1 MKKLLAIALVAA
13 MSLSLVACAPK
24 ADDTSKV
31 ASKGKVAI
39 ITGTVSQGEEEF
51 QAAEQMKAK
60 YPDRVVTA
68 TYPDNFDKEQET
80 TISNVVSLVSDP
92 DVKALVFVQAVPGA
106 SAAIAKA
113 REINPDLVVIAGTA
127 GEDPGVICAAADV
140 VLGTDEIGM
149 GTSIPTQAKAL
160 GAKTL
165 VHYSFARHLGYA
177 TISARL
183 AIMKTECEKL
193 GIELVQATAPDP
205 LSDVGLAGAQMFMME
220 DVPKLI
226 EKYGKD
232 TAFFCTNCGLQEPLI
247 KQIVAGGA
255 IYPQPCCPSP
265 YHAFPGALGVEI
277 PADKAGDVDFAVE
290 QIKAKVA
297 ELGMTGRMSTWPS
310 PVNMSMVI
318 GGTEYLLDWIDAGCD
333 LNNKVD
339 MDKLSA
345 AIAEAAKTEVQFS
358 ALELDGTKYENYLQ
372 MLCGYI
378 TF

>member
-1 MKKLLAIALVAA
+1 MKKLLAIVLVAA
-13 MSLSLVACAPK
+13 MSLSLVACGPK
-24 ADDTSKV
+24 ADGKDDVKP
-31 ASKGKVAI
+31 GKVAI

-113 REINPDLVVIAGTA
+113 REVNPDLVVIAGTA

-149 GTSIPTQAKAL
+149 GKAIPEQAKAL
-160 GAKTL
+160 GAKTF
-165 VHYSFARHLGYA
+165 VHYSFARHLAYA

-183 AIMKTECEKL
+183 SIMKTECEKIGL
-193 GIELVQATAPDP
+193 ELVEATAPDP
-205 LSDVGLAGAQMFMME
+205 LSEVGLAGAQMFMME
-220 DVPKLI
+220 DVPKMI
-226 EKYGKD
+226 ERYGKD

-247 KQIVAGGA
+247 KQVVAGGA
-255 IYPQPCCPSP
+255 LYPQPCCPSP

-277 PADKAGDVDFAVE
+277 PKEKAGDVDFAVE

-318 GGTEYLLDWIDAGCD
+318 GATEYLLGWVDAGCD
-333 LNNKVD
+333 MENKVD

-345 AIAEAAKTEVQFS
+345 ALKEAAKTDVTFS
-358 ALELDGTKYENYLQ
+358 ALVLDGTTYDNYLQ